1 MTRSNPPSRPTRG
14 AWRLL
19 ALAAL
24 GAAACGDSI
33 ASIEQTAGRAGPAE
47 EPAGA
52 AASSS
57 SANSAAQLDTA
68 AAQVVEGGLGEPR
81 LDPAAY
87 VQGDSIVRDS
97 VVVGHLSQDTTSG
110 SVAPISGLPPG
121 HCLVLIYYYLDT
133 GEIIGYTILHC
144 EPSEEDPG
152 GSGRGSSTGNEPTD
166 TTSVTIGLDCPANVN
181 RGARAACTIT
191 KYPSDA
197 AVINVQWTFTNTAV
211 TNTKQNGESWVG
223 TAVST
228 GTVKVTGSAG
238 GHSFTLTR
246 SITVQDRGWR
256 WTVSTGW
263 AVGSEVDAC
272 RGGWGR
278 EAGRVAPTGCGSSW
292 FDKRGFTIG
301 QGSGPWARLHFVSGT
316 DAPLELLAALHPQF
330 RANGPEHWLRGDS
343 VLVRRCKERF
353 GASTERVS
361 THQANTQC
369 DSIADYPRA
378 ISFVRAHENRHLSAA
393 ASAAHT
399 TDLYAMWD
407 TVVTTSREKASSD
420 ASKIAEEVHRQVESA
435 MRATHTGGTATY
447 TFWRFSTSHAWH
459 KNPLVFRN

>member
-1 MTRSNPPSRPTRG
+1 M
-14 AWRLL
+14 
-19 ALAAL
+19 
-24 GAAACGDSI
+24 
-33 ASIEQTAGRAGPAE
+33 
-47 EPAGA
+47 
-52 AASSS
+52 
-57 SANSAAQLDTA
+57 
-68 AAQVVEGGLGEPR
+68 GEPR

-121 HCLVLIYYYLDT
+121 HCLVPIYYYLDT

-152 GSGRGSSTGNEPTD
+152 GSGRGSSTGSEPTD

-263 AVGSEVDAC
+263 AVGSEIDAC
-272 RGGWGR
+272 GGWQDKSGKAVR
-278 EAGRVAPTGCGSSW
+278 YPCGGPDW
-292 FDKRGFTIG
+292 FDKNGFTVA
-301 QGSGPWARLHFVSGT
+301 QGSGPWTRLYFVS
-316 DAPLELLAALHPQF
+316 DANAPVGLLAALHP
-330 RANGPEHWLRGDS
+330 RYRVNGPTHWLRGNPT
-343 VLVRRCKERF
+343 LVRLCRARF
-353 GASTERVS
+353 GASTNQVS
-361 THQANTQC
+361 AHQANTQC
-369 DSIADYPRA
+369 EAVADYQRA

-393 ASAAHT
+393 VSAAGAN
-399 TDLYAMWD
+399 DLYAKWD
-407 TVVTTSREKASSD
+407 GVVETSRADASD
-420 ASKIAEEVHRQVESA
+420 AASDIADDVQIQVDSA
-435 MRATHTGGTATY
+435 IRATHTNTVHVYSFWAFFTSNAWQKAT
-447 TFWRFSTSHAWH
+447 F
-459 KNPLVFRN
+459 NLRN